1 MKKIINQLEQNN
13 KKKEY
18 YWISLIFLLIIGISV
33 LHYRTPTM
41 KWQYH
46 LVYMQA
52 YFIPI
57 ILAAFQFGVKGGLGS
72 ALIISLI
79 YLPHIML
86 QWGGLIETNLMRF
99 LQLVLFNVLG
109 YLTGLKAQGEKQQRL
124 KYQKAAEELQKS
136 LKAQQEQSEKL
147 LEMERQLRSA
157 DRLAIVGQLTA
168 SLAHEVRN
176 PLGSIRGAVEILREQ
191 VPADVKQSE
200 FFDILIQD
208 TQRLNEVVEHY
219 LNFVKKHSKHYTD
232 FDAREIIQN
241 VLQMLASTAR
251 KQRVRI
257 IHHLPDTPLMI
268 HADKIEL
275 WQILVN
281 VLLNALQA
289 VAHNNGGEI
298 HLHANKISQGN
309 KDYMQIRIIDN
320 GPGIPEQEI
329 EKIFAP
335 FYTTKETGTG
345 LGLPIV
351 KQIADSNK
359 WKIELS
365 NRAGAGVVFSLNIP
379 LRGK

>member
-1 MKKIINQLEQNN
+1 MKKIINQLEPNN

-191 VPADVKQSE
+191 VPEDVKQSE

-232 FDAREIIQN
+232 FDAREIIRN

-251 KQRVRI
+251 KQRVKI

-365 NRAGAGVVFSLNIP
+365 NRAGAGVVFSLDIP

>member
-251 KQRVRI
+251 KQRVKI

-298 HLHANKISQGN
+298 HLHANKISRGN